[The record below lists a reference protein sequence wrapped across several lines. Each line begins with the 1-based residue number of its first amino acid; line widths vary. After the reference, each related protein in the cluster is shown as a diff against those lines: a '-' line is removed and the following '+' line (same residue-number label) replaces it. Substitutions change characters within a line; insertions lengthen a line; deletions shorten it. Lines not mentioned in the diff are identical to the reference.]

1 MTSYL
6 ENLKWII
13 ARQDETSNPSS
24 KSPDKFEI
32 IERHNSD
39 GENKIEYYFDQEDN
53 NLISHPQSDIQEI
66 NFEYNT
72 IHLEMIKKKQLIR
85 DRFDSDTIDKIKSNY
100 TDYINDDVKIIKDFA
115 IIMETFTNIQNKLNE
130 YVSDIKEFENSIRTK
145 TLNYGANNLEFENK
159 IKQID
164 IKLDNTIK
172 FMEEIKFNND
182 MVMEK
187 IIKLENKIYTN
198 DIKGQEILTRLENI
212 NIAND
217 DDKKENKVINWY
229 KQNTYFCIPLYND
242 FSNILIYVL
251 TSSCVIGTYFGIKYI
266 LRKK

>member
-39 GENKIEYYFDQEDN
+39 ADNEIQYNFDQEDN
-53 NLISHPQSDIQEI
+53 NLISQPQSDIQEI
-66 NFEYNT
+66 NSEYNT
-72 IHLEMIKKKQLIR
+72 IHLEMIKKEQLIR
-85 DRFDSDTIDKIKSNY
+85 DILDSDTINKIKSNY
-100 TDYINDDVKIIKDFA
+100 TDYINDDVKIIKDFT
-115 IIMETFTNIQNKLNE
+115 IIMETFTDIQNKLNE
-130 YVSDIKEFENSIRTK
+130 FVSNIKELETYMRTK
-145 TLNYGANNLEFENK
+145 TLNQDANNLEFENK

-164 IKLDNTIK
+164 IKLNNTIK
-172 FMEEIKFNND
+172 FMEEIKLNND
-182 MVMEK
+182 VVMKK
-187 IIKLENKIYTN
+187 IIKLENTIN
-198 DIKGQEILTRLENI
+198 SNNIKEQEILTIEKI

-229 KQNTYFCIPLYND
+229 KQNTYLHILLYND
-242 FSNILIYVL
+242 FSSILIYVL
-251 TSSCVIGTYFGIKYI
+251 TGSCMVGTYFGIKYI
-266 LRKK
+266 LRKN